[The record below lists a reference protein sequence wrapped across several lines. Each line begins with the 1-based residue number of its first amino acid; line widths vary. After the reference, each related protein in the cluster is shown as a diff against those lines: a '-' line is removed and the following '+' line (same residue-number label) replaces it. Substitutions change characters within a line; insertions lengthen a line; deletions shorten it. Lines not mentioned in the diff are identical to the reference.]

1 MIRAMKVEEL
11 PLVVPMFH
19 DYYASSTVPHEF
31 ADEELQTFL
40 TRVLTQQ
47 QGALL
52 VAEPTGQ
59 LAGFAL
65 LYLTYET
72 RAMKP
77 LTILNDLF
85 VAAPFRQQGL
95 ARALT
100 AASGDWAK
108 AQGCE
113 EMIWQTRTTNLGAQH
128 LYDQVATKEAGW
140 IHYTQRLE

>member
-1 MIRAMKVEEL
+1 MIRALTVEEL
-11 PLVVPMFH
+11 PQVVPMFH
-19 DYYASSTVPHEF
+19 DYYASSTVPHQF
-31 ADEELQTFL
+31 ADAELQTFL
-40 TRVLTQQ
+40 AGILTRQ

-52 VAEPTGQ
+52 VAESAGQ

-108 AQGCE
+108 AQGCA
-113 EMIWQTRTTNLGAQH
+113 EMNWQTRTTNLGAQH
-128 LYDQVATKEAGW
+128 LYDQVATREAGW
-140 IHYTQRLE
+140 IHYAQRLD